1 MMKDRKVIYTTIL
14 IVMILFFLVR
24 GVAFGSQS
32 IVFNLTSDNN
42 AAQEVQTQ
50 NVAPTVVTPTNIVNV
65 VNTVTE
71 TVPQTGESDTFII
84 ASIGAV
90 AVVIGIASFIMSKK
104 K

>member
-1 MMKDRKVIYTTIL
+1 MKDRKVIYTTIL

-24 GVAFGSQS
+24 GVAFASQS

-42 AAQEVQTQ
+42 AAAQQVQTQ
-50 NVAPTVVTPTNIVNV
+50 NVAPTVVTPTNIVT
-65 VNTVTE
+65 NTVTE